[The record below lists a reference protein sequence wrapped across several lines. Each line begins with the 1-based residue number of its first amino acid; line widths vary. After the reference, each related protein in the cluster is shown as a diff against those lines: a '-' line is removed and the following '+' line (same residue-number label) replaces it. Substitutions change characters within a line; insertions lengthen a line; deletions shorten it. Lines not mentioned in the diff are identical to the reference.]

1 MAGANY
7 MGGKRFDS
15 PTSYHEHTTISCNGS
30 PRNAARARTKDATG
44 RAQKRHFGK
53 QRLAAALC
61 RTREDSVHPI
71 KPTLSSVL
79 LEINLAHARRYVV
92 VDVPSP
98 ANQTLRSV
106 RQHPSSS
113 PDDELRRRN
122 PSKLLVALDTS
133 DHMSMRA
140 AIDRILRRPDLVGLE
155 QTTSK
160 ERAHPTMT
168 VRSSINP
175 FMYAHSREHP
185 TTPSKTTID
194 QPKSQS
200 DALQHGFTRSSEVNL
215 NISCEH
221 LIDSQAIDEGVLPTL
236 YPPQSNSEADF
247 WNTFDD
253 SGYAEQQHSVNLY
266 PHTPPPYGFKWSNN
280 TFQEPTFPLTP
291 CPSGSQ
297 TSDNLNTILDF
308 DTSPLTASLRFGLS
322 DVRTKPL
329 RSAAFQEAT
338 CSDEEDHDVTTK
350 PIFIHSAASSPF
362 SSTDALEV
370 GHFDTI
376 YCAEP
381 KNDCAA
387 SSTADDTL
395 RNMSLS
401 KIRRDSI
408 QVSPST
414 GIIEDIVPND
424 LPLDFLSDPDPW
436 ATIGQI
442 LNLEPAEQHVE
453 QSAEIEFTKEREGV
467 GYDRS
472 RMSSPST
479 IFGLYHEHTLLYP
492 RLRTGWMTAC
502 YPTLRVS
509 HGMTLSP
516 DHLSN
521 LAYLLMLQNAFNIAS
536 PKMKKPVM
544 ADACKRASPVGSI
557 VATAVA
563 EYTHAKRGRD
573 SSSTAGATAAEVDD
587 DVMYNGPCL
596 FGDSDFEEDE

>member
-1 MAGANY
+1 MNTPQSHAMDHLEMPREQGRKTPLDVLRSATLANSVWLLP
-7 MGGKRFDS
+7 MQDKRRQC
-15 PTSYHEHTTISCNGS
+15 P
-30 PRNAARARTKDATG
+30 P
-44 RAQKRHFGK
+44 
-53 QRLAAALC
+53 
-61 RTREDSVHPI
+61 
-71 KPTLSSVL
+71 
-79 LEINLAHARRYVV
+79 
-92 VDVPSP
+92 
-98 ANQTLRSV
+98 NQTDALISPSGDKPSACTSIYLRSV

-113 PDDELRRRN
+113 PNDELRRRN

-155 QTTSK
+155 QTHKQGTRTSDHDSQELDK
-160 ERAHPTMT
+160 
-168 VRSSINP
+168 S
-175 FMYAHSREHP
+175 
-185 TTPSKTTID
+185 PSWF
-194 QPKSQS
+194 P
-200 DALQHGFTRSSEVNL
+200 N
-215 NISCEH
+215 
-221 LIDSQAIDEGVLPTL
+221 SQAIDEGVLPTL

-362 SSTDALEV
+362 HRPVRISTCEAPVNVIVSPICERKMRTGSRTFSIPYTV
-370 GHFDTI
+370 V
-376 YCAEP
+376 P
-381 KNDCAA
+381 SRRNDCAA
-387 SSTADDTL
+387 SVDSGLIRCATC
-395 RNMSLS
+395 LS
-401 KIRRDSI
+401 RRFD
-408 QVSPST
+408 VTPFKFSPST

-467 GYDRS
+467 GYGSIRRS
-472 RMSSPST
+472 NVSNHGSFDAMSSPRPERPKPDVKPINNFWTVSRAHSPVPEIGDRLDDCT
-479 IFGLYHEHTLLYP
+479 LPHTPSIP
-492 RLRTGWMTAC
+492 RDDTVARPPVQLG
-502 YPTLRVS
+502 
-509 HGMTLSP
+509 LSP
-516 DHLSN
+516 DATKCFQHRLPEN
-521 LAYLLMLQNAFNIAS
+521 EKAS
-536 PKMKKPVM
+536 H